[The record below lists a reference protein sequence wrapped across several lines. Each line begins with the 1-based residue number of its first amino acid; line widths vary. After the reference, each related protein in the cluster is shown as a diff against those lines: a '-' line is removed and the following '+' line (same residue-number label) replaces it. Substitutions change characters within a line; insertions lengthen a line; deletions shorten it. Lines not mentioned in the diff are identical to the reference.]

1 MIIETIQ
8 HGAIPYKCKHCKT
21 VYLWTPSCDDG
32 MCRIRPGSPKCQK
45 SDCYYYEPDPEV
57 VERCPACKSRYEQ
70 KRISAFRY
78 KIVRGLKGAK
88 QK

>member
-8 HGAIPYKCKHCKT
+8 HGAIPYMCEHCKSM
-21 VYLWTPSCDDG
+21 YLWTPSNEDG
-32 MCRIRPGSPKCQK
+32 VCTARSKELKCEK
-45 SDCYYYEPDPEV
+45 PDCEYYTPDPEV
-57 VERCPACKSRYEQ
+57 RCPFCKNRYEQ
-70 KRISAFRY
+70 KRISEFRY